1 MVLRAAVRVSVGDGD
16 ISYRHMVALMDP
28 MYGYR
33 KVAGAIIANTV
44 KDVAESMIFLRD
56 INTPQYRKLIQKKAD
71 KAHKKYKKLLENNAE
86 SKRYHREK
94 IKGLRIL
101 LSETKLDLQA
111 HREGLET
118 IERPKLRAGL
128 TPEERAL
135 VRRAI
140 EEAERVEKNHTKGI
154 EKCKESIAEIEEKI
168 ESHLRKVKR
177 MKQEEKELRKR
188 CSYRTQ
194 KKALRKRAQYEI
206 QCAEAWF
213 KSDQFERLNS
223 VSQFSP
229 EALMDLAK
237 LKVNSGFDT
246 GDKPY
251 YLRSTVEGRDN
262 L

>member
-1 MVLRAAVRVSVGDGD
+1 
-16 ISYRHMVALMDP
+16 MDEY
-28 MYGYR
+28 YGYR
-33 KVAGAIIANTV
+33 KLAGAIIANAV

-56 INTPQYRKLIQKKAD
+56 INTPQYRNLIQKRAD

-86 SKRYHREK
+86 SKRYHRER
-94 IKGLRIL
+94 IKVFRIM
-101 LSETKLDLQA
+101 LSETKRRLQA
-111 HREGLET
+111 HREGLENLEYPT
-118 IERPKLRAGL
+118 LRAGL
-128 TPEERAL
+128 TPEERTL

-140 EEAERVEKNHTKGI
+140 EEAEKTAKNHTKAI
-154 EKCKESIAEIEEKI
+154 ASCKETIAEVEEKI
-168 ESHLRKVKR
+168 ESHIRKVKR
-177 MKQEEKELRKR
+177 MKSEEKELLKR

-194 KKALRKRAQYEI
+194 KKALRRRAQYEI

-229 EALMDLAK
+229 EALMELAMF
-237 LKVNSGFDT
+237 KVKNGFDT

>member
-1 MVLRAAVRVSVGDGD
+1 
-16 ISYRHMVALMDP
+16 MDEL
-28 MYGYR
+28 YGYR
-33 KVAGAIIANTV
+33 KVAGAIVANTV

-101 LSETKLDLQA
+101 LSETKLRLQA

-118 IERPKLRAGL
+118 MERPTVRAGL
-128 TPEERAL
+128 TPEERVL

-140 EEAERVEKNHTKGI
+140 EEAEKVEKNHTKAI

-168 ESHLRKVKR
+168 ESHIRKVKR
-177 MKQEEKELRKR
+177 MKQEEKELLKR
-188 CSYRTQ
+188 CSYRMQ

-229 EALMDLAK
+229 EALMELAK
-237 LKVNSGFDT
+237 FKVQNGFDT